1 MLNYFIKLTLT
12 SKPILLGF
20 VALALMLA
28 ISFALRFQDFKPGVG
43 AQNLEATHHVLLT
56 INALDKS
63 PATNHWYLPTVSLG
77 RDGDK
82 RIPWGATV
90 PTETGDY
97 IYTSFTPL
105 GFLAPYAAFNI
116 LNVQP
121 SVKNLARFNFVL
133 GCTVSVVLFI
143 LLWHVL
149 NFIGYRPWVSVGG
162 ALIGVAIGIF
172 SREALQSHGI
182 IYWSQS
188 LYQLPLVACLWFVFK
203 YLSIDGDQSKKQTK
217 YALAIVVAAFIGAL
231 TEWTGYIF
239 NFGLAYLFWVGVS
252 GIDRSKSLSIR
263 LFLATTLA
271 GFVTLIHY
279 GFAVGFKS
287 AMDAFLGRFL
297 ARNTSSGN
305 LVGLIQGYGLSFG
318 LFLIVL
324 MIALSIYYFA
334 KSQQP
339 TANSRQQAALFF
351 IFAAASMPLLEN
363 IVMLQHATQF
373 SFDRLKF
380 IFPAALILAL
390 SFCRQN
396 IKGRVFLGALVILSC
411 IQGYKSYKDDLHA
424 YAAWADIDAGNN
436 KLAIK
441 IASNVDETC
450 AVFLSNIGVRGYSN
464 DLFHRGIYEYKTLQ
478 ESAALMAARN
488 GCAAV
493 YLEGIWAFSDL
504 PKYTKATISYKNGS
518 TLTIDREN

>member
-1 MLNYFIKLTLT
+1 MLNYFIKLTLA

-28 ISFALRFQDFKPGVG
+28 ISFDLRQQDFKPGVG
-43 AQNLEATHHVLLT
+43 AQNLEATYHALLT
-56 INALDKS
+56 INALNES
-63 PATNHWYLPTVSLG
+63 PATNHWYLPTVTLG

-82 RIPWGATV
+82 GIPWGATV

-188 LYQLPLVACLWFVFK
+188 LYQLSLVACLWFVFK
-203 YLSIDGDQSKKQTK
+203 YLSIDGDQSKNQTK
-217 YALAIVVAAFIGAL
+217 YALAIVVAAFVGAL

-239 NFGLAYLFWVGVS
+239 NFGLAYLFWVGV
-252 GIDRSKSLSIR
+252 GGMGRSKSLSIW
-263 LFLATTLA
+263 LLLATTLV

-279 GFAVGFKS
+279 GLALGFKP
-287 AMDAFLGRFL
+287 AMAAFLGRFL

-334 KSQQP
+334 
-339 TANSRQQAALFF
+339 NSRQQTADSRQQTLFF
-351 IFAAASMPLLEN
+351 IFTAASMPLLEN

-380 IFPAALILAL
+380 IFPAALILAV

-396 IKGRVFLGALVILSC
+396 IKWRVFLGVLVILSC
-411 IQGYKSYKDDLHA
+411 VQGYISYKDDLRV
-424 YAAWADIDAGNN
+424 YSTWRDIDARNN

-441 IASNVDETC
+441 IASNVDITC
-450 AVFLSNIGVRGYSN
+450 TVFLSNLGVRGYSN
-464 DLFHRGIYEYKTLQ
+464 DLFRRGIYEAKSPQ
-478 ESAALMAARN
+478 ESTALMAARN

-493 YLEGIWAFSDL
+493 YLEGVWAFPDL
-504 PKYTKATISYKNGS
+504 PRYTKATITYKNGS
-518 TLTIDREN
+518 TQAIDHED